1 LTGWKS
7 KYGGILVA
15 IGAALGSSAA
25 LIPIEKMKSWLVF
38 LGVLLGGI
46 GTGLL
51 GVGIAHKVEKSAA
64 AKEGGTPL

>member
-1 LTGWKS
+1 MTGWKS

-25 LIPIEKMKSWLVF
+25 LMPIEEVKPWLVF
-38 LGVLLGGI
+38 LGVLLGGV

-51 GVGIAHKVEKSAA
+51 GVGIAHKVEKGKVT
-64 AKEGGTPL
+64 KEGGTPS